1 MIAALVSGFP
11 AKAGFR
17 FQLFQYAFLTP
28 ETCSECDEPSYPDL
42 LRGYVK
48 AD

>member
-28 ETCSECDEPSYPDL
+28 ETLKPVLNVMSRVTLFY
-42 LRGYVK
+42 
-48 AD
+48 